1 MNEKIFFV
9 NSFYFLFLACSD
21 DIEITDRE
29 GLILSPN
36 YPSHYSSHLSS
47 SCHISGNV
55 GDVIT
60 VW

>member
-1 MNEKIFFV
+1 MKKYSLLKGFI
-9 NSFYFLFLACSD
+9 FLFLACTD
-21 DIEITDRE
+21 DIDITDRE